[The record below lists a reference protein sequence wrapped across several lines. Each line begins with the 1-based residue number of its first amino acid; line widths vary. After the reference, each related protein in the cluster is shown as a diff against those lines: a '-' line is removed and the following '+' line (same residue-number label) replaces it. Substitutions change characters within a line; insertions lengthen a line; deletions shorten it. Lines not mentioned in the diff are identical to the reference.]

1 MKSKVSQEIRCI
13 MFWRGFFNM
22 KPRSSS
28 SMSLTSKV
36 TSCQTSS
43 ISGSNTFTLDVL
55 MLQISLHLLE
65 IKLLTLQLTHSN
77 RKVRGSVLFRLNCMV
92 SNVWKGKEKCKSSL
106 LEHSYW
112 FIPDRFQKATTS
124 NIFPFS
130 PLLLLL

>member
-1 MKSKVSQEIRCI
+1 
-13 MFWRGFFNM
+13 
-22 KPRSSS
+22 
-28 SMSLTSKV
+28 
-36 TSCQTSS
+36 
-43 ISGSNTFTLDVL
+43 

-124 NIFPFS
+124 NIFPFF
-130 PLLLLL
+130 PLLLLLYEAAHLGVLIRTFTLHQLFFKPNTMPRKHPPRRFGSNSILKHGSRKLSAQ